1 MTVYFVYK
9 LYTRA
14 NGKKRWTRVAAFD
27 NVRDAERCADDYES
41 DAIEA
46 VMIEVVEQ
54 MITRAM
60 QSKLL

>member
-46 VMIEVVEQ
+46 VMIEVVE
-54 MITRAM
+54 
-60 QSKLL
+60 L